1 MTTSALNKQAF
12 RRWLPLLLLAPFQFI
27 FGLIYSWGAISPAIH
42 TQSGWSQASL
52 DLTFSLTPLAL
63 LPAVVSAGHGLQ
75 RLSPK
80 TMLAVALGC
89 FTIGGGTSLA
99 FPTPVPFMLGYGILA
114 LGIGAGLSTAA
125 CIAIVARL
133 YPEHR
138 GAPGGALLALYG
150 MSSVVSA
157 PIFEWLNGHF
167 GWRTALAGL
176 LGAYA
181 VLGWSAWVGLPDLP
195 LQKSS
200 NATHSNLRTSFSH
213 RPLRQALLLVLL
225 AAPLGSAS
233 FATAGH
239 LVHELGFGTAFTL
252 AAVTSMAVGNGLGRL
267 GFGVLADLRSA
278 RFARNTVL
286 TLNALAA
293 ALLLA
298 LLHGVDDRMFVPFP
312 LLIGLAFGG
321 MAGKLPA
328 LAAHV
333 AGNTCAGTAF
343 GLLFGAFA
351 LASFLGPLACAT
363 LGMHTALH
371 GFAIS
376 ALLAG
381 LLTRAVP

>member
-1 MTTSALNKQAF
+1 MTTPVHNTPL
-12 RRWLPLLLLAPFQFI
+12 RRNGLPMVLLAPFQFI

-42 TQSGWSQASL
+42 AQSGWSQATL

-63 LPAVVSAGHGLQ
+63 LPAVVSAGHGLH
-75 RLSPK
+75 RMSPK

-89 FTIGGGTSLA
+89 FTIGGGTGLA
-99 FPTPVPFMLGYGILA
+99 FATPVPFMLGYGILA

-133 YPEHR
+133 YPEQQ
-138 GAPGGALLALYG
+138 GAPGAALLALYG
-150 MSSVVSA
+150 VSSVVSA
-157 PIFEWLNGHF
+157 PLFEWLNGHF
-167 GWRTALAGL
+167 GWRTALTGL

-181 VLGWSAWVGLPDLP
+181 FLGWSAWAGLPDIP
-195 LQKSS
+195 LQKSAG
-200 NATHSNLRTSFSH
+200 ATRSGLWTTLSH
-213 RPLRQALLLVLL
+213 RPLRQALLLILL
-225 AAPLGSAS
+225 AAPLGSAA
-233 FATAGH
+233 FATTGH
-239 LVHELGFGTAFTL
+239 LVHELGCGTAFSL

-278 RFARNTVL
+278 HFARNTVL

-298 LLHGVDDRMFVPFP
+298 ILHGADDRVFIPFP

-333 AGNTCAGTAF
+333 SDDNCAASAF
-343 GLLFGAFA
+343 GLLFGTLA
-351 LASFLGPLACAT
+351 LASFLGPLVCAT
-363 LGMHTALH
+363 LGMYAALH

-376 ALLAG
+376 ALLAA
-381 LLTRAVP
+381 LLARIRW